1 MGAEEVNPKAQVP
14 NPKLQLQDEHV
25 RSVILEVGSW
35 SLGVVTLRSLTPA
48 QQTRLTALRRAAEL
62 LDSAFV
68 VPGTNYRIGL
78 DPIIGLIP
86 MVGDLASPLFT
97 IGLLWQAY
105 DLGLPKVVQL
115 RMIFN
120 AAIDALIGAIPVA
133 GDLFDFGWKSNQMNL
148 ALLERHAYEERRPG
162 VADWLFVAAMIALLL
177 AIAALPFVLAGWLLS
192 WAASHAFR

>member
-162 VADWLFVAAMIALLL
+162 VADWLFVVAMIALLL

>member
-1 MGAEEVNPKAQVP
+1 M
-14 NPKLQLQDEHV
+14 
-25 RSVILEVGSW
+25 
-35 SLGVVTLRSLTPA
+35 GVVRLRSLTPA
-48 QQTRLTALRRAAEL
+48 QQARLAGLRRIADL

-86 MVGDLASPLFT
+86 MIGDLASPIFT

-105 DLGLPKVVQL
+105 DLGIPKVVQL

-133 GDLFDFGWKSNQMNL
+133 GDLFDFAWKSNQWNL
-148 ALLERHAYEERRPG
+148 ALLELHAHEERHPA
-162 VADWLFVAAMIALLL
+162 V
-177 AIAALPFVLAGWLLS
+177 
-192 WAASHAFR
+192 